1 MYYAYHIDFIPEALT
16 AKYPNHAV
24 YGTQAVFGES
34 LKTLTGIA
42 ITIDSKEI
50 ELTEAEGRLLHD
62 DWLASQPQ
70 TDL

>member
-50 ELTEAEGRLLHD
+50 ELTEAEGRLLYD

-70 TDL
+70 TDI